1 VKIFKIY
8 FLSSAITLL
17 LFSCGVD
24 KPDMGSNSA
33 SQADDYESDSDIS
46 DSDSYDSSH
55 ETNDSDNAGA
65 DSEDENNHNQQNDS
79 DFAGK
84 NDDGESQDFDFSE
97 GEYPDPSED
106 DDLEETADADEDTD
120 PSADDDHEETADADE
135 DTDPSADNDPEE
147 TADAD
152 EDTDP
157 SADNDPEETAD
168 ADEQLPNQNEPQFI
182 NGNMQNWV
190 DDLPLGWKKSEG
202 ALATLKLEKE
212 TSGNGESA
220 LRVTQPQNSRNKPGF
235 ESDEFET
242 FTETPL
248 PQRIEFKLKTGALSK
263 IASELVCGENSLK
276 YKYADDTKTFIKSS
290 NYSYNQIEISD
301 WTGIS
306 IEFGDEMTEDFWRNQ
321 LCRLSFR
328 TGSGADFDV
337 SFDDFRIIY

>member
-1 VKIFKIY
+1 MKIFKIY

-106 DDLEETADADEDTD
+106 DDLEETADLDEDTD
-120 PSADDDHEETADADE
+120 PSADDDHEETAD
-135 DTDPSADNDPEE
+135 S
-147 TADAD
+147 
-152 EDTDP
+152 
-157 SADNDPEETAD
+157 
-168 ADEQLPNQNEPQFI
+168 DEQLPNQNEPQFI

-242 FTETPL
+242 FPETPL

-337 SFDDFRIIY
+337 SFDDFKIIY

>member
-1 VKIFKIY
+1 
-8 FLSSAITLL
+8 
-17 LFSCGVD
+17 
-24 KPDMGSNSA
+24 
-33 SQADDYESDSDIS
+33 
-46 DSDSYDSSH
+46 
-55 ETNDSDNAGA
+55 
-65 DSEDENNHNQQNDS
+65 
-79 DFAGK
+79 
-84 NDDGESQDFDFSE
+84 
-97 GEYPDPSED
+97 
-106 DDLEETADADEDTD
+106 
-120 PSADDDHEETADADE
+120 
-135 DTDPSADNDPEE
+135 
-147 TADAD
+147 
-152 EDTDP
+152 
-157 SADNDPEETAD
+157 
-168 ADEQLPNQNEPQFI
+168 
-182 NGNMQNWV
+182 MQNWV

-242 FTETPL
+242 FPETPL

-337 SFDDFRIIY
+337 SFDDFKIIY

>member
-1 VKIFKIY
+1 
-8 FLSSAITLL
+8 
-17 LFSCGVD
+17 
-24 KPDMGSNSA
+24 
-33 SQADDYESDSDIS
+33 
-46 DSDSYDSSH
+46 
-55 ETNDSDNAGA
+55 
-65 DSEDENNHNQQNDS
+65 
-79 DFAGK
+79 
-84 NDDGESQDFDFSE
+84 
-97 GEYPDPSED
+97 
-106 DDLEETADADEDTD
+106 
-120 PSADDDHEETADADE
+120 
-135 DTDPSADNDPEE
+135 
-147 TADAD
+147 
-152 EDTDP
+152 
-157 SADNDPEETAD
+157 
-168 ADEQLPNQNEPQFI
+168 
-182 NGNMQNWV
+182 MQNWV

-248 PQRIEFKLKTGALSK
+248 PRRIEFKLKTGALSK

-276 YKYADDTKTFIKSS
+276 YKYADETKTFIKSS

>member
-1 VKIFKIY
+1 MKIFKIY

-106 DDLEETADADEDTD
+106 DDLEETADLDEDTD
-120 PSADDDHEETADADE
+120 PSADDDHEETADLDE
-135 DTDPSADNDPEE
+135 DTDPSADDDHEE
-147 TADAD
+147 TAD
-152 EDTDP
+152 
-157 SADNDPEETAD
+157 S
-168 ADEQLPNQNEPQFI
+168 DEQLPNQNEPQFI

-220 LRVTQPQNSRNKPGF
+220 LRVTQPQNSRNKPDG
-235 ESDEFET
+235 
-242 FTETPL
+242 
-248 PQRIEFKLKTGALSK
+248 G
-263 IASELVCGENSLK
+263 
-276 YKYADDTKTFIKSS
+276 
-290 NYSYNQIEISD
+290 
-301 WTGIS
+301 
-306 IEFGDEMTEDFWRNQ
+306 
-321 LCRLSFR
+321 
-328 TGSGADFDV
+328 
-337 SFDDFRIIY
+337 

>member
-1 VKIFKIY
+1 MKIFKIY

-33 SQADDYESDSDIS
+33 SHADDYESDSDIS

-79 DFAGK
+79 DFTGK
-84 NDDGESQDFDFSE
+84 EDDGESPDFDFSE

-106 DDLEETADADEDTD
+106 DDPEETADFDEDTD
-120 PSADDDHEETADADE
+120 PSADD
-135 DTDPSADNDPEE
+135 
-147 TADAD
+147 
-152 EDTDP
+152 
-157 SADNDPEETAD
+157 DPEETAD
-168 ADEQLPNQNEPQFI
+168 ADEQLPDQNEPQFI

>member
-1 VKIFKIY
+1 MKIFKIY

-33 SQADDYESDSDIS
+33 SHADDYESDSDIS

-79 DFAGK
+79 DFTGK
-84 NDDGESQDFDFSE
+84 EDDGESQDFDFSE

-106 DDLEETADADEDTD
+106 DDPEETADFDEDTD
-120 PSADDDHEETADADE
+120 PSADD
-135 DTDPSADNDPEE
+135 
-147 TADAD
+147 
-152 EDTDP
+152 
-157 SADNDPEETAD
+157 DPEETAD
-168 ADEQLPNQNEPQFI
+168 ADEQLPDQNEPQFI